1 MKPVMYGM
9 IKAGTWAIMRYL
21 RGLCKELFNGKLPE
35 DMIEK
40 YARSRTVNAPAYTR

>member
-1 MKPVMYGM
+1 MKLAMYAM

-35 DMIEK
+35 DIIEK
-40 YARSRTVNAPAYTR
+40 YARSRSVNAPVYTR